1 MGRGCK
7 MHKVFISFHHDN
19 DQDYKDYLS
28 SIAELYEVFID
39 KSVEIGDIN
48 EDDSD
53 ETIRQIIRD
62 DYLDDSTVTIVLVGT
77 ETRNRKH
84 IDWEIF
90 SSMYDGQKN
99 KKSGILVIQL
109 PSVASTYYH
118 AGHGSDEKTLYPT
131 QEWVSVSS
139 DEYDRRYPFVPPR
152 IMDSVKK
159 NVPISIVRWGDVVN
173 DNEIQLGFPKLKSFI
188 DLAHRDKE
196 NCDYDFSRPRFGRNR

>member
-1 MGRGCK
+1 
-7 MHKVFISFHHDN
+7 MHKVFISFHHKN
-19 DQDYKDYLS
+19 DQEYKDYLS
-28 SIAELYEVFID
+28 SIAEPFELFID
-39 KSVEIGDIN
+39 KSVEIGDID

-53 ETIRQIIRD
+53 ETIRQLIRD
-62 DYLDDSTVTIVLVGT
+62 EYLKDSTVTIVLVGT

-84 IDWEIF
+84 VDWEIF

-118 AGHGSDEKTLYPT
+118 AGHGADEKTLYPT
-131 QEWVSVSS
+131 QKWVSISD

-159 NVPISIVRWGDVVN
+159 NVPISIIRWDDVIN
-173 DNEIQLGFPKLKSFI
+173 NNEYHLGFPKLKSFI
-188 DLAHRDKE
+188 DLANRDKE
-196 NCDYDFSRPRFGRNR
+196 NCDYDFSRPRFGRNH

>member
-1 MGRGCK
+1 

-53 ETIRQIIRD
+53 ETIRQINRD

-173 DNEIQLGFPKLKSFI
+173 DNEIRLGFPKLKSFI

>member
-1 MGRGCK
+1 
-7 MHKVFISFHHDN
+7 MHKVFISYHHDN
-19 DQDYKDYLS
+19 DQWYKDYLA
-28 SIAELYEVFID
+28 SIAESYQVFID
-39 KSVEIGDIN
+39 KSVEIGDID

-62 DYLDDSTVTIVLVGT
+62 NYLDDSTVTIVLVGT

-109 PSVASTYYH
+109 PSVSSAYYH
-118 AGHGSDEKTLYPT
+118 AGHGTDEKILYPT
-131 QEWVSVSS
+131 QEWVSISN
-139 DEYDRRYPFVPPR
+139 DEYDRRYPYVPPR

-159 NVPISIVRWGDVVN
+159 DVPISIVRWNDVVN
-173 DNEIQLGFPKLKSFI
+173 DNELRLGFPKLKSFI
-188 DLAHRDKE
+188 DLANKDKE
-196 NCDYDFSRPRFGRNR
+196 NCEYDFSRPRFGRDR

>member
-1 MGRGCK
+1 

-28 SIAELYEVFID
+28 NIAKPYEVFID
-39 KSVEIGDIN
+39 KSVEIGDVD

-62 DYLDDSTVTIVLVGT
+62 EYLDDSTVTIVLVGK
-77 ETRNRKH
+77 ETKNRKH

-90 SSMYDGQKN
+90 SSMYDGRKN

-118 AGHGSDEKTLYPT
+118 AGHGADEKILYPT
-131 QEWVSVSS
+131 QEWVSISN
-139 DEYDRRYPFVPPR
+139 DEYDRRYPYVPPR

-159 NVPISIVRWGDVVN
+159 GVPISIIRWNDVVN
-173 DNEIQLGFPKLKSFI
+173 DNELRLGFPKLKSFI
-188 DLAHRDKE
+188 DLANRDKE
-196 NCDYDFSRPRFGRNR
+196 SCDYDLSRPRFGRNR

>member
-1 MGRGCK
+1 
-7 MHKVFISFHHDN
+7 MHKVFISFHHHN
-19 DQDYKDYLS
+19 DQNYKDYLS
-28 SIAELYEVFID
+28 KIAKPFEVFID
-39 KSVEIGDIN
+39 KSVEIGDIDEN
-48 EDDSD
+48 DSD

-62 DYLDDSTVTIVLVGT
+62 EYLKDSTVTIVLVGP

-84 IDWEIF
+84 VDWEIW

-109 PSVASTYYH
+109 PSIASTCYH
-118 AGHGSDEKTLYPT
+118 AGHGEDEKTLYPT

-159 NVPISIVRWGDVVN
+159 NVPISIIRWDDVIN
-173 DNEIQLGFPKLKSFI
+173 NNEYHLGFPKLKSFI
-188 DLAHRDKE
+188 DLANRDKE
-196 NCDYDFSRPRFGRNR
+196 KCNYDFSRRRFGRDR